1 MSMYKSWWKSIY
13 TKIMMKSKYKYI
25 QNKWQRDYANGFIEL
40 IKKIYSKKLFFK
52 DISKDFIKKKE
63 TILN

>member
-1 MSMYKSWWKSIY
+1 MYKSWWKSIY